1 MLLLDPKRL
10 VKGHGRSRNTIRDPL
25 QNLTLVQIEAE
36 AAIKF
41 KIGGLEFGLYC
52 RFKWVD
58 SGPAW
63 GKADC
68 NHRPTP

>member
-41 KIGGLEFGLYC
+41 KIGGLEFGL
-52 RFKWVD
+52 
-58 SGPAW
+58 
-63 GKADC
+63 
-68 NHRPTP
+68 